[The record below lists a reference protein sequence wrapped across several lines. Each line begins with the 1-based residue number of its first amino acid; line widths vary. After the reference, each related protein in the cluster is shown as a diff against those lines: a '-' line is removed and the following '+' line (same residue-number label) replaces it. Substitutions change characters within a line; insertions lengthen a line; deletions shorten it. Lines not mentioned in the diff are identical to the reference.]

1 MSKPSAEGKLVF
13 TMPRRSHQSDKFQ
26 FMSKPSA
33 EGKLVFTMPR
43 RSHQSDILQFIGT
56 PFHSICG

>member
-1 MSKPSAEGKLVF
+1 
-13 TMPRRSHQSDKFQ
+13 MPRRSHQSDKFQ

-56 PFHSICG
+56 SFHSICG